1 MLNVKVFLLEVF
13 DCYNEFFLVLFYSCI
28 LVKSFIVKN
37 EMLYYCIEVFES
49 RRLLM
54 FKVFMFNVLMYKYYE
69 EN

>member
-1 MLNVKVFLLEVF
+1 MLYVKVFLLEVF
-13 DCYNEFFLVLFYSCI
+13 DSYNEWVFLFYSCI

-54 FKVFMFNVLMYKYYE
+54 FKFFMFNVLMYKYYE